1 MALQTTIREEVTVV
15 HELPRVV
22 WGAVLAG
29 GVIVIAIELAL
40 GLLGA
45 GIGLSLTNP
54 ARDPEHMK
62 ALGISAVIWWF
73 SSSLVAIYIGS
84 WVAGHFARNHG
95 GFHGLLVW
103 ALKAVL
109 MFAFLATSVGVISAG
124 AFALTNPKSTADDI
138 RIMTQSFADSNLSD
152 EQKRQELANAATLNT
167 QMNSEEAKVAAAKA
181 SKKAAQM
188 SLLAFSIL
196 GLGAIVSSAGGVH
209 GARDAEKEVA
219 FF

>member
-15 HELPRVV
+15 NELPRVV

-54 ARDPEHMK
+54 ARDPEHVK

-109 MFAFLATSVGVISAG
+109 MFVFLATSVGVISG
-124 AFALTNPKSTADDI
+124 GVFALTNPNSTADDI
-138 RIMTQSFADSNLSD
+138 RITTQSLDDSNLSA
-152 EQKRQELANAATLNT
+152 EQKRQELVNATALNT
-167 QMNSEEAKVAAAKA
+167 QMNSEEAKAAAAKA
-181 SKKAAQM
+181 AKKAAQM

-196 GLGAIVSSAGGVH
+196 GLGAIVSSAGGAH
-209 GARDAEKEVA
+209 GARDAQKEVA